1 MKPSAHIHGTSGAR
15 LKISIRI
22 LCGEEIAMG
31 PGKADLLDAIAA
43 QGSISAAG
51 RAMGMS
57 YRRAWLLVD
66 AMNRCWASPLVETMP
81 DGSAR
86 SGARL
91 SEAGVR
97 VLAAYRALQKGA
109 EALNEGTAWATL
121 QGAVLPAPRAHQAVD
136 APNGAKQG
144 TDA

>member
-1 MKPSAHIHGTSGAR
+1 MTESSLETGPH
-15 LKISIRI
+15 LKICLRI
-22 LCGEEIAMG
+22 MCGPEIAMG

-43 QGSISAAG
+43 AGSISGAG

-81 DGSAR
+81 DGAAR

-91 SEAGVR
+91 SAAGR
-97 VLAAYRALQKGA
+97 SVLAHYRALQAGA
-109 EALNEGTAWATL
+109 AALEHSADWATL
-121 QGAVLPAPRAHQAVD
+121 QSNLLAVAREHQ
-136 APNGAKQG
+136 
-144 TDA
+144 